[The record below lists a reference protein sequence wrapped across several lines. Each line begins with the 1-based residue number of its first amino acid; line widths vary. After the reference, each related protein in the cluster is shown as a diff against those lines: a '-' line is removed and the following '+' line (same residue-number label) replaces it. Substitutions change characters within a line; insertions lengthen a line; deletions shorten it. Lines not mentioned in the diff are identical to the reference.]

1 MISAGR
7 RSTSRLAGRRTQWR
21 VIARA
26 AVIATA
32 GWAGG
37 PAPAWSQSDLP
48 PRQPGVK
55 VPPASGPNSAEDEQA
70 FILDFLEKGYL
81 QSWFAHP
88 ASVRQH
94 FANPVAVYWGRRN
107 VPLDEVVQEKLGYAR
122 KWIFRFYRLK
132 RDTVR
137 FEPVKDRPNTW
148 QVTFSYDFMADRV
161 PQRSAGVGETTLVL
175 EINGDAV
182 TIRGESGRV
191 LERNRGTE

>member
-1 MISAGR
+1 MPWRLMTAAAIVAG
-7 RSTSRLAGRRTQWR
+7 L
-21 VIARA
+21 
-26 AVIATA
+26 
-32 GWAGG
+32 GWADG
-37 PAPAWSQSDLP
+37 PMRAWAQAGAQSDLP
-48 PRQPGVK
+48 PTSPRVK
-55 VPPASGPNSAEDEQA
+55 VPPTSDAPNVQDEQA

-81 QSWFAHP
+81 QAWFAHP

-132 RDTVR
+132 RETVR

-148 QVTFSYDFMADRV
+148 QVTFAYDFMADRV

-175 EINGDAV
+175 EINGEAV